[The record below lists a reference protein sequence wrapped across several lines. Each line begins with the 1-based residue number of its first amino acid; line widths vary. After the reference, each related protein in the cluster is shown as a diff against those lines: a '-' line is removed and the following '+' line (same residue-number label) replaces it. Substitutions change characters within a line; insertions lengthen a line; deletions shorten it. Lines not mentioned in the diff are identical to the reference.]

1 MAIMRERRANY
12 VVRLESLNHKINR
25 KAMIDRAIMF
35 AYLNDNQGQLNKLE
49 EYFDETLYTPVGGA
63 VSRYITL

>member
-1 MAIMRERRANY
+1 MARMRERRANY
-12 VVRLESLNHKINR
+12 VVRIESLNHKINR

-35 AYLNDNQGQLNKLE
+35 AYLDDNQYQLEKLE

-63 VSRYITL
+63 VSRYFML